1 MDLLRQTL
9 MKQMIS
15 TIHKNASI
23 AAPAT
28 GTIQVQDRSAV
39 IKPTMTCAIVIISC
53 CLMWL
58 DVEAQILGV
67 VGALGEQGDDD
78 ADEAQRIDSQ
88 RENLVVMNL
97 FLAEFVGVV
106 KGIRCRSRSRRLI
119 WRLLGLLLGLLRS
132 RRLYR
137 RSA

>member
-53 CLMWL
+53 CLMWKRRYWEL
-58 DVEAQILGV
+58 SEL
-67 VGALGEQGDDD
+67 
-78 ADEAQRIDSQ
+78 
-88 RENLVVMNL
+88 
-97 FLAEFVGVV
+97 LA
-106 KGIRCRSRSRRLI
+106 SRAMMMPMKL
-119 WRLLGLLLGLLRS
+119 
-132 RRLYR
+132 
-137 RSA
+137 SA